1 MQKNAVTATV
11 ATLVMGIFGA
21 FLRWL
26 QNTNLYDSDTGLA
39 APRAPISFA
48 FLLFSLVMFA
58 VMAIGGIGLMFSA
71 GASEAPVLQ
80 RLLGAAAIV
89 AGAAFPF
96 LPGRILGGT
105 NPLSKPASLI
115 LPLFYC
121 VWLVFIYRSNLDNP
135 VLWAYAP
142 EVFAVVATILAF
154 FYIAGCFYGRK
165 TCNAALIAA
174 QIAVYLD
181 LSVLSD
187 ELRTLLKAM
196 LIATAL
202 MLLLLEYMMISNL
215 TKSSDT

>member
-1 MQKNAVTATV
+1 M
-11 ATLVMGIFGA
+11 
-21 FLRWL
+21 
-26 QNTNLYDSDTGLA
+26 
-39 APRAPISFA
+39 
-48 FLLFSLVMFA
+48 
-58 VMAIGGIGLMFSA
+58 
-71 GASEAPVLQ
+71 
-80 RLLGAAAIV
+80 
-89 AGAAFPF
+89 
-96 LPGRILGGT
+96 
-105 NPLSKPASLI
+105 
-115 LPLFYC
+115 
-121 VWLVFIYRSNLDNP
+121 
-135 VLWAYAP
+135 LWAYAP